1 VFGEYL
7 YFKASSGKI
16 YQENGQA
23 LPGEFA
29 DLLVSPVRAEW
40 VETKKEDCPDMCPR
54 KDEPI
59 REVEVFKPA
68 SVGQVCSICN
78 SPAYAC
84 MCHRMDGETD
94 AELKKRRETHL
105 QVKPVILD
113 EMGLIGED
121 QFDEIREMNND
132 LFSTYPEGLCQI
144 CGSPAKREPAKGILS
159 GVHHP
164 FCDKEECK
172 DKWYWEIPDDK
183 K

>member
-1 VFGEYL
+1 MSKESKLLLEPKSFPVQIDQCPPGPFVFGEYL
-7 YFKASSGKI
+7 YFKTSSGKI

-54 KDEPI
+54 KDEPT

-68 SVGQVCSICN
+68 SVGQVCPTCN

-94 AELKKRRETHL
+94 AELKKRRETHV
-105 QVKPVILD
+105 QVKPIILD
-113 EMGLIGED
+113 EIG
-121 QFDEIREMNND
+121 DEPWTAEKSKEVAEYFVHRD
-132 LFSTYPEGLCQI
+132 
-144 CGSPAKREPAKGILS
+144 SPFNP
-159 GVHHP
+159 
-164 FCDKEECK
+164 
-172 DKWYWEIPDDK
+172 DK